1 MEAMTVEAVQR
12 RANEI
17 ADRLMG
23 MINEVNSIQYD
34 PKVNSIQY
42 VPEYGSTIKPV
53 DASLHASFVTSIA
66 SLYADRFAIV
76 GEQEGVQPELQS
88 QVKPEVQEH
97 QEGQAQAESY

>member
-17 ADRLMG
+17 AGRLMD
-23 MINEVNSIQYD
+23 MINRVNSSQYD
-34 PKVNSIQY
+34 P
-42 VPEYGSTIKPV
+42 EYDRTIKPV

-88 QVKPEVQEH
+88 QVEPEVQAH
-97 QEGQAQAESY
+97 QEGQAQAEPY